1 MRLLIGADAIR
12 AGSREV
18 ALLPFDTKRGYV
30 ASAETL
36 LG

>member
-1 MRLLIGADAIR
+1 MQLLIGADAIR

-18 ALLPFDTKRGYV
+18 ALLSFGTKRGYG